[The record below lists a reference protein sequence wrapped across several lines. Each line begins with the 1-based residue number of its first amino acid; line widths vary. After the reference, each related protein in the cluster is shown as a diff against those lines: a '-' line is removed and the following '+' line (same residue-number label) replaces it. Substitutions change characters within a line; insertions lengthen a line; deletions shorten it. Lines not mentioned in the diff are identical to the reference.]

1 MAKTCSLWIVV
12 AVLAG
17 GLALQHRALR
27 NVQTELAA
35 LTAPVSAPAEAA
47 TASAIESQAAPESPE
62 PASDNA
68 QIDQRLTAL
77 EGAVRQLTLASEVLM
92 ERGHLPLSVAKL
104 AELRRK
110 FLDPAL
116 SDADRLEAL
125 RVLRR
130 EKAVDDEVVR
140 GGVEWLQVLGDPA
153 SIRKLLAQ
161 FDGLESSFLREPL
174 LRLATTHTDNG
185 VRRQAIKNLESFV
198 GDAAVDALLWKLL
211 ASEGDPDARRQVE
224 NSLRRGPMTEA
235 RMADL
240 RQRALDSNASFRER
254 LIAFQCMSSANVAD
268 AQMTTAFADGVVA
281 RGQTEET
288 ATLFRALDNTGNLAA
303 APALVKGLQSEN
315 TELRM
320 LALDA
325 LSEMQSD
332 ATVVKWL
339 KFVAENDT
347 DARVRNEAV
356 RVLAQG
362 ANQSP

>member
-1 MAKTCSLWIVV
+1 
-12 AVLAG
+12 
-17 GLALQHRALR
+17 
-27 NVQTELAA
+27 
-35 LTAPVSAPAEAA
+35 
-47 TASAIESQAAPESPE
+47 
-62 PASDNA
+62 
-68 QIDQRLTAL
+68 
-77 EGAVRQLTLASEVLM
+77 
-92 ERGHLPLSVAKL
+92 
-104 AELRRK
+104 
-110 FLDPAL
+110 
-116 SDADRLEAL
+116 
-125 RVLRR
+125 
-130 EKAVDDEVVR
+130 
-140 GGVEWLQVLGDPA
+140 
-153 SIRKLLAQ
+153 
-161 FDGLESSFLREPL
+161 
-174 LRLATTHTDNG
+174 
-185 VRRQAIKNLESFV
+185 
-198 GDAAVDALLWKLL
+198 
-211 ASEGDPDARRQVE
+211 
-224 NSLRRGPMTEA
+224 
-235 RMADL
+235 
-240 RQRALDSNASFRER
+240 
-254 LIAFQCMSSANVAD
+254 MSSANVAD